1 MAISFSGQTWTSL
14 LNYGLF
20 QAGWFVC
27 VLGAAA
33 GYPWLAAAAGLLLV
47 LVHLA
52 LVRNAAHESL
62 LLLASLLLGLL
73 VDGVHIRTG
82 VLVFP
87 IGSFHPRPAAGLDSR
102 PLAPVRHEPPLLAG
116 LANRP
121 IFPWRVA
128 GECFRCPG
136 LLGRGQVRRRRL
148 WRRTG
153 PQSGADRPELGP
165 DHAHIAQNFHAH
177 SAKKRHAYLSLF
189 SGKIEILPLFGK
201 ENGIGR

>member
-1 MAISFSGQTWTSL
+1 MAIMFSGQTWTSL

-87 IGSFHPRPAAGLDSR
+87 IGSFHPALPPAWILVLWLQFAMSLHYSLGWLNGR
-102 PLAPVRHEPPLLAG
+102 YFLGA
-116 LANRP
+116 
-121 IFPWRVA
+121 
-128 GECFRCPG
+128 
-136 LLGRGQVRRRRL
+136 LLGSV
-148 WRRTG
+148 
-153 PQSGADRPELGP
+153 SGALAYWAGVRFGAAAFGAELVPCLVQIGLSWGLVMVILLWVAEKTTTP
-165 DHAHIAQNFHAH
+165 ASTHIYRVFA
-177 SAKKRHAYLSLF
+177 
-189 SGKIEILPLFGK
+189 GK
-201 ENGIGR
+201 

>member
-1 MAISFSGQTWTSL
+1 MAILLSGQTWTSL
-14 LNYGLF
+14 LNYALF

-87 IGSFHPRPAAGLDSR
+87 IGSFHPSLPPAWILVLWLQFAMSLHYSLGWLNGRYFLGALLGSVSGALAYWAG
-102 PLAPVRHEPPLLAG
+102 VRFGA
-116 LANRP
+116 AQFSDDN
-121 IFPWRVA
+121 I
-128 GECFRCPG
+128 FRCLLQIGASWG
-136 LLGRGQVRRRRL
+136 LVMVILLWVAARTSVRDSTILYRL
-148 WRRTG
+148 KFLTK
-153 PQSGADRPELGP
+153 S
-165 DHAHIAQNFHAH
+165 
-177 SAKKRHAYLSLF
+177 S
-189 SGKIEILPLFGK
+189 
-201 ENGIGR
+201 

>member
-1 MAISFSGQTWTSL
+1 MAIIFSGQTWTSL

-62 LLLASLLLGLL
+62 LLLTSLLLGLL
-73 VDGVHIRTG
+73 VDGLHIRTG

-87 IGSFHPRPAAGLDSR
+87 IGSFHPGLPPAWILVLWLQFAMSLHYSLGWLSGR
-102 PLAPVRHEPPLLAG
+102 YVLGALLGSVSGA
-116 LANRP
+116 L
-121 IFPWRVA
+121 
-128 GECFRCPG
+128 G

-153 PQSGADRPELGP
+153 PQFGADRPELGP

-177 SAKKRHAYLSLF
+177 SAKKRHAHLSLF
-189 SGKIEILPLFGK
+189 SGKLEILPLFGK

>member
-1 MAISFSGQTWTSL
+1 MAIRFSGQTWTSL

-52 LVRNAAHESL
+52 LVRNAARESL

-87 IGSFHPRPAAGLDSR
+87 IGSFHPALPPAWILVLWLQFAMTLHYSLGWLNGR
-102 PLAPVRHEPPLLAG
+102 YFLGA
-116 LANRP
+116 
-121 IFPWRVA
+121 
-128 GECFRCPG
+128 
-136 LLGRGQVRRRRL
+136 LLGSV
-148 WRRTG
+148 
-153 PQSGADRPELGP
+153 SGALAYWAGVRFGAAAFGTELVHSLVQIGLSWGLTMLILLKISLLTAP
-165 DHAHIAQNFHAH
+165 PKNALTYRCFQAQ
-177 SAKKRHAYLSLF
+177 
-189 SGKIEILPLFGK
+189 
-201 ENGIGR
+201 

>member
-1 MAISFSGQTWTSL
+1 MAIRFSGQTWTSL

-62 LLLASLLLGLL
+62 LLLASLLLGML

-87 IGSFHPRPAAGLDSR
+87 IGSFHPSLPPAWILVLWLQFAMSLHYSLGWLNGR
-102 PLAPVRHEPPLLAG
+102 YFLGA
-116 LANRP
+116 
-121 IFPWRVA
+121 
-128 GECFRCPG
+128 
-136 LLGRGQVRRRRL
+136 LLGSV
-148 WRRTG
+148 
-153 PQSGADRPELGP
+153 SGALAYWAGIRFGAAAFGTELV
-165 DHAHIAQNFHAH
+165 H
-177 SAKKRHAYLSLF
+177 SLVQIGLSWGLTMLILLKISMLTAPKKDMLTYRCFQA
-189 SGKIEILPLFGK
+189 
-201 ENGIGR
+201 N